1 MRNCGA
7 RFFGFVKAVDSGILV
22 DVFRAVVCD
31 HSVEVEGDAEFLIVL
46 IVLRSACE
54 DLSGRITFDIRL
66 SDVRRIRGEKQG
78 NIVRRNV
85 FERGI
90 AGCECGT
97 RNVEIVMLN
106 GVEDPLSGIGV
117 VVAEQDDFDRLAVG
131 IVLVHGEQSF
141 DEGERHA
148 LSENV
153 VLMFQ
158 LIGAVCGETF
168 FAEHGVRLVEFK
180 ECAGGD
186 SDHQFVFYSECHF

>member
-1 MRNCGA
+1 MLPKAFYEENRRRLLETLPENSVAVLFAGHAPRQSADAYYPFFANRNFLYRTGMEEEHLIYLA
-7 RFFGFVKAVDSGILV
+7 VKRGGTAEEAIYLQQEDPMQERWFG
-22 DVFRAVVCD
+22 
-31 HSVEVEGDAEFLIVL
+31 
-46 IVLRSACE
+46 
-54 DLSGRITFDIRL
+54 
-66 SDVRRIRGEKQG
+66 RRIHAADVPERYGFADCRYIES
-78 NIVRRNV
+78 
-85 FERGI
+85 FE
-90 AGCECGT
+90 
-97 RNVEIVMLN
+97 
-106 GVEDPLSGIGV
+106 
-117 VVAEQDDFDRLAVG
+117 DDFDRLAVG

-148 LSENV
+148 LPENV